1 VKREVVVNGEHRQ
14 LRVHGGRLDYGPLA
28 AEFECLQ
35 TQPGAYWVRVGARS
49 FRVLRGAGGE
59 VSVNGRT
66 WRMEVFDPRNRRA
79 AAGAGARLGRQ
90 EVRAPMPGKV
100 VRVLVEPGAP
110 VSAGQ
115 GLVVVEAMKM
125 QNEMKS
131 PTAGTVREVRVRA
144 EATVAAGEV
153 LVVIE

>member
-1 VKREVVVNGEHRQ
+1 LEYGS
-14 LRVHGGRLDYGPLA
+14 LRTG
-28 AEFECLQ
+28 FELRQ
-35 TQPGAYWVRVGARS
+35 TQPGAYWVRLGARS
-49 FRVLRGAGGE
+49 YRVVCGAGGE

-66 WRMEVFDPRNRRA
+66 LRMEVFDPRDRRA
-79 AAGAGARLGRQ
+79 SAGPGARAGRQ
-90 EVRAPMPGKV
+90 EITSPMPGKI
-100 VRVLVEPGAP
+100 VRVLVEAGAE
-110 VSAGQ
+110 VAAGQ

-131 PTAGTVREVRVRA
+131 PKAGTVREVRVRA